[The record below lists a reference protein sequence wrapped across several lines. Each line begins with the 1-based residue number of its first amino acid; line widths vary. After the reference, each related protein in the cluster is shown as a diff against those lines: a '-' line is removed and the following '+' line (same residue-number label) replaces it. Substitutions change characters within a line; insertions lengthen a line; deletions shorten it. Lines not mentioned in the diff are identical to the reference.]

1 MNSFFDRLEAQL
13 HAAAQSRTAGSG
25 ARLRTR
31 SGWLRTATRIA
42 PILAALAV
50 TVGVLVVALGI
61 GSHAHRVGKQSQ
73 GVTGAGPGSTTA
85 GAISPTTRHTATA
98 PGALPDCN
106 AAGINLQQLREG
118 TCVVG
123 GASIVVV
130 VNKTTTLRLK
140 SLNARYLGFRRH
152 GTLATFTITVKNKLA
167 TPQLWRL
174 RQAALFIP
182 ASGAGAGGGPNY
194 LENFDAET
202 RDPNSCLWRVGTA
215 GNGGIQP
222 GASVT
227 CDVIF
232 EIPANTDPTAPGSTL
247 GIANFGDDVS
257 NASQPVGTIRT
268 YH

>member
-13 HAAAQSRTAGSG
+13 HTAAQSRTAGSG
-25 ARLRTR
+25 PRVRTR

-42 PILAALAV
+42 PVLAAFAV
-50 TVGVLVVALGI
+50 TVGVLVVALGV
-61 GSHAHRVGKQSQ
+61 GSHAHRVGRHSQ
-73 GVTGAGPGSTTA
+73 GVVGSGPGSTTA
-85 GAISPTTRHTATA
+85 GGISPTTRHTATA

-106 AAGINLQQLREG
+106 AAGIDSQQLREG

-130 VNKTTTLRLK
+130 VNKTSTLRLK
-140 SLNARYLGFRRH
+140 SLNARYIGLRRH
-152 GTLATFTITVKNKLA
+152 GNLATFTITVKNKLA
-167 TPQLWRL
+167 TPQLWRS

-182 ASGAGAGGGPNY
+182 DTGSGPNY
-194 LENFDAET
+194 LENFDAED

-215 GNGGIQP
+215 GNGGLQP

-232 EIPANTDPTAPGSTL
+232 EIPANADATAPGSTL

-257 NASQPVGTIRT
+257 NASQPVGNIRT